1 MGKLMPNPTTAW
13 EWAKN
18 CQTLGHLRKVQE
30 HLVEFP
36 DLLLRALCETCA
48 DAYARQQV
56 EAAAQHLE
64 HLAQTAPLR
73 SRQSTIYRQCAAA
86 IRARSVD
93 G

>member
-1 MGKLMPNPTTAW
+1 MNPTTAA
-13 EWAKN
+13 EWASYCGRVGANYPLSIHDHVK
-18 CQTLGHLRKVQE
+18 TPR
-30 HLVEFP
+30 
-36 DLLLRALCETCA
+36 LCVSCA
-48 DAYARQQV
+48 DAYVRQQV

-73 SRQSTIYRQCAAA
+73 SGQSMIYRQCAAA